1 MAYIDDLI
9 AGVPDPDLRRALA
22 IELARIKGRTSFGLV
37 FERHIPET
45 GVLPGLPLHKGS
57 LVVVRDDPQR
67 TYVVEQLNGSTA
79 VLREQGDSSSHEAE
93 LKDLLVVSTFGRP
106 IYPAL
111 TSLGSV
117 QRSADR
123 PFHAVVNGEN
133 YHALQLFTYVFSQQ
147 VDCIYIDP
155 PYNTGASD
163 WTYNNRFV
171 DGNDSYRHSK
181 WLSMMEKRLRLAKRL
196 LSPDGVMVV
205 TIDEHELSHLGMLLE
220 TLFPDAVRQL
230 VTIVI
235 NPLGQARKQEL
246 ARVEEY
252 AFFLFFGKSAP
263 AQVADDLLTE
273 APKSNRAALARW
285 ERLIRGGTGARR
297 QDSPRLFFP
306 VFIDPIAKRIM
317 EIGEALPEG
326 VKRDTI
332 TCPEGLVAVWPLNT
346 NGQEGRWRC
355 SPSYLRELSKRGYAK
370 VGAYDAKNERYS
382 LLYLGKAQI
391 ARIESGEITIARH
404 DENGVVVLEGE
415 EGRQRLVTPKTVWN
429 RPSHRAGEYGSALQE
444 KFIPGRDFPFP
455 KSIYAVLDTLRIAC
469 GGKPDALILDFF
481 AGSGTTLHSTFLLN
495 AEDGGTR
502 RCVLVTN
509 NEVDPKTRRK
519 LKLAGHHRGSPEY
532 EQHGIFEAVTRPRC
546 EAVITGMRTDGSTVE
561 GAYLD
566 GQLHAEGFRGER

>member
-332 TCPEGLVAVWPLNT
+332 TCPERSGRSLAAQHQWSGGPL
-346 NGQEGRWRC
+346 
-355 SPSYLRELSKRGYAK
+355 AM
-370 VGAYDAKNERYS
+370 
-382 LLYLGKAQI
+382 
-391 ARIESGEITIARH
+391 
-404 DENGVVVLEGE
+404 
-415 EGRQRLVTPKTVWN
+415 
-429 RPSHRAGEYGSALQE
+429 
-444 KFIPGRDFPFP
+444 
-455 KSIYAVLDTLRIAC
+455 
-469 GGKPDALILDFF
+469 
-481 AGSGTTLHSTFLLN
+481 
-495 AEDGGTR
+495 
-502 RCVLVTN
+502 
-509 NEVDPKTRRK
+509 
-519 LKLAGHHRGSPEY
+519 LA
-532 EQHGIFEAVTRPRC
+532 
-546 EAVITGMRTDGSTVE
+546 
-561 GAYLD
+561 
-566 GQLHAEGFRGER
+566 